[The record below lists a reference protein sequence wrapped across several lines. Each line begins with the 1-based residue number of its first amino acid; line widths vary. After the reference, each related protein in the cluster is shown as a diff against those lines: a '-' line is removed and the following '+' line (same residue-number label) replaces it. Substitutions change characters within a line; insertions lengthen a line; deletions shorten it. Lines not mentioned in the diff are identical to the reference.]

1 MYKIGFDA
9 KRLFLN
15 GTGLGNYSRSLV
27 RSLKELYPENTY
39 VLFSPKIAYNEESF
53 YYTQEFETVTPS
65 LFSSKSIWRTKMILN
80 SLLEHDIDIY
90 HGLSHELPVG
100 IEKTAIKSVVTIHD
114 LIYKLFP
121 ADFPLIDKKI
131 YDIKWRNSCTNANA
145 IIATSEA
152 TKKDIIDNFNINP
165 KKIHVVYQTCSNI
178 FDAEYTDKEKHDLL
192 EKLGFPKNYMLYVGA
207 ITDRKNVLSLAE
219 AYNEIK
225 DQINI
230 PLVIVG
236 KGRNYMRRLMA
247 YIENHNLKDRIIIR
261 SDIENNA
268 LPTIYQCA
276 EFFLYPSRYEG
287 FGIPILEAFKSKT
300 PVILSNTTSL
310 PEVGGSAGY
319 YIDPYKIESI
329 SQAILDLHN
338 NPNLRNR
345 LVDEGLEQVK
355 QFTLENF
362 AKQTI
367 DVYRSLM

>member
-1 MYKIGFDA
+1 
-9 KRLFLN
+9 
-15 GTGLGNYSRSLV
+15 
-27 RSLKELYPENTY
+27 
-39 VLFSPKIAYNEESF
+39 
-53 YYTQEFETVTPS
+53 
-65 LFSSKSIWRTKMILN
+65 
-80 SLLEHDIDIY
+80 
-90 HGLSHELPVG
+90 
-100 IEKTAIKSVVTIHD
+100 
-114 LIYKLFP
+114 
-121 ADFPLIDKKI
+121 
-131 YDIKWRNSCTNANA
+131 
-145 IIATSEA
+145 
-152 TKKDIIDNFNINP
+152 
-165 KKIHVVYQTCSNI
+165 
-178 FDAEYTDKEKHDLL
+178 
-192 EKLGFPKNYMLYVGA
+192 MLYVGA

-287 FGIPILEAFKSKT
+287 FEIPILEAFKSKT